1 MTDIQ
6 TDAFEIRAAAHA
18 KAPAVLRP
26 AQVWREGVTDEGVAA
41 VLLALERG
49 VVFYRNAVGRWLFPL
64 GAPVPRASM
73 GRDLSTVINEMIRTG
88 LVRHYV
94 HKHGI
99 VTSDYLIPAPVHYRG
114 LDGQSSCLFT
124 GENLGA
130 MRSRLVDDLTLVDC
144 LACEQAIAR
153 GYPGGL

>member
-1 MTDIQ
+1 
-6 TDAFEIRAAAHA
+6 
-18 KAPAVLRP
+18 
-26 AQVWREGVTDEGVAA
+26 
-41 VLLALERG
+41 
-49 VVFYRNAVGRWLFPL
+49 
-64 GAPVPRASM
+64 M

-88 LVRHYV
+88 LVRHYAR
-94 HKHGI
+94 KHGME
-99 VTSDYLIPAPVHYRG
+99 TFDYLIPAPVHYRG